1 MENLRGEYE
10 EQVTDLRDQLNQD
23 RQQPGSKAS
32 KSSENHHQSSPPRHD
47 YNPTHNG
54 GDDLLLGE
62 DQLSQGALGNLEG
75 TQSPHVDDLMESTEE
90 EEDLSE
96 DEEKKHLMMLENHFH
111 KVR

>member
-32 KSSENHHQSSPPRHD
+32 KSSENHHQSSPPPHD
-47 YNPTHNG
+47 YRTTHNG

-62 DQLSQGALGNLEG
+62 DQLSQGALGNLKG

-96 DEEKKHLMMLENHFH
+96 DEEKKQLMMLENHFH